1 MKRVLLVA
9 FGAGIVGSMAGFL
22 IPSVFARDQGLVLLS
37 ILTGPFGFILGFAV
51 GFVYEAGR
59 QDILSA
65 RRIVSLLYIA
75 WFLMSLYYL
84 YFVDRV
90 NEEILFGTTI
100 LQTIV
105 VIAICGIL
113 MLERSSRELP
123 PAVRS
128 RQKICAIAA
137 LVMTAMLFFPPVKRN
152 PLAGSGQDFET
163 GYLYSFGRESGREQ
177 ALCELRR
184 RYRAD
189 HPAMALG
196 LRRFIRV
203 LFFRCRPQP
212 DLNQVPSDPR
222 LRLGP
227 GDAAGDLDHGVG
239 DHQGV
244 RFGQVPPE
252 LLEHLVH
259 LGGAH
264 QPHGQ
269 DRLAH
274 GLQGIGDVLHHRLI
288 GAQRVQA
295 RTDLEVLEAGPAE
308 QTEQLAADLKVGAE
322 LAEDAGDGF

>member
-1 MKRVLLVA
+1 MTRVLLVA
-9 FGAGIVGSMAGFL
+9 FGAGIVGSMAGFF
-22 IPSVFARDQGLVLLS
+22 IPIVFARDQGLVLLA

-51 GFVYEAGR
+51 GFVFEAGR
-59 QDILSA
+59 QDRLSA

-163 GYLYSFGRESGREQ
+163 GYL
-177 ALCELRR
+177 
-184 RYRAD
+184 
-189 HPAMALG
+189 
-196 LRRFIRV
+196 FILDGNLDASRHYANYDV
-203 LFFRCRPQP
+203 DTERIILQWLLVCAVSSAYYFF
-212 DLNQVPSDPR
+212 
-222 LRLGP
+222 
-227 GDAAGDLDHGVG
+227 AAG
-239 DHQGV
+239 
-244 RFGQVPPE
+244 RS
-252 LLEHLVH
+252 
-259 LGGAH
+259 
-264 QPHGQ
+264 
-269 DRLAH
+269 
-274 GLQGIGDVLHHRLI
+274 
-288 GAQRVQA
+288 
-295 RTDLEVLEAGPAE
+295 
-308 QTEQLAADLKVGAE
+308 QT
-322 LAEDAGDGF
+322 